1 MSDQALFTITDED
14 GTTAG
19 AGIFWDKVRIE
30 LSRGASTYL
39 TPDEADQ
46 LADAIRARAAQ
57 LRGRQALD
65 DAHARLHEAGN
76 CPVCASQA
84 AAVAAMTEAVA
95 R

>member
-1 MSDQALFTITDED
+1 MSHQARSTITDED
-14 GTTAG
+14 GTETAVS
-19 AGIFWDKVRIE
+19 IFWDKVCVE
-30 LSRGASTYL
+30 MSRHPNTYL
-39 TPDEADQ
+39 TPGEADQ
-46 LADAIRARAAQ
+46 LAATIAAAAAA

-84 AAVAAMTEAVA
+84 AAVAAMTEAVT